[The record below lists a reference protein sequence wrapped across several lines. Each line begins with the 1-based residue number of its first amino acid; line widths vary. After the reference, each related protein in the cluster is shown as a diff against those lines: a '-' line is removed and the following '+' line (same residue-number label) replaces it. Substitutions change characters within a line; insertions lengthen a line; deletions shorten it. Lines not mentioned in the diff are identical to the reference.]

1 MPTHPQ
7 PASAPPARPD
17 SPPRRTGS
25 QAGFSLIEVLV
36 SALIVILMS
45 VGTATALIVTS
56 HTSGDQRLRS
66 QANSLASQDQE
77 RLRGL
82 SDEELSELNAANQT
96 RTVTLN
102 ATSFTVKSAT
112 TYLDTTGT
120 SSCTSS
126 AAAYF
131 KIVSTV
137 SWTENFSK
145 QSASVTEDSLLSR
158 PVTGDLLAT
167 ATDQTGAGL
176 QGVTVSATG
185 ASNQTGATD
194 SNGCTLF
201 AGLTPG
207 SYAVALSDN
216 GYVDPNGLSVL
227 GGTATVTLTGTA
239 STSGQPFHLGLPG
252 SIVGS
257 FVTPSGLAGESD
269 GLSWLGSGASY
280 GMSVFK
286 TIPTTDTSGALS
298 TFTTSSLFPFD
309 LSTTPANYT
318 HNYTVWGGRC
328 AAQEPPAPT
337 DQVSVTPGS
346 VNQAQSIQEP
356 QLYVGLVYYKSSSG
370 ASSVAVAPGHISL
383 SFTGGGCNDQ
393 WYAPVAPP
401 LTPPA
406 TPPLTGWLLHP
417 GQPYAAAGTLTVC
430 ADYLPSGST
439 YYHNSV
445 TTSNTSF
452 SATTPNSVPT
462 ITITKGATG
471 STNGC

>member
-7 PASAPPARPD
+7 PAGAPPARPD

-77 RLRGL
+77 RMRGL
-82 SDEELSELNAANQT
+82 SDEELSELNAANQS

-145 QSASVTEDSLLSR
+145 ESSSVTEDSLLSR

-167 ATDQTGAGL
+167 ATDQTGTGL
-176 QGVTVSATG
+176 QGVTVTATG
-185 ASNQTGATD
+185 PSNQTGATD

-207 SYAVALSDN
+207 SYTVALSDS
-216 GYVDPNGLSVL
+216 GYVDPNGNSVL
-227 GGTATVTLTGTA
+227 GGTATVPLTGTA
-239 STSGQPFHLGLPG
+239 STSGAPFHLGLAG
-252 SIVGS
+252 SIVGTFGTS
-257 FVTPSGLAGESD
+257 TTGAAGEAD
-269 GLSWLGSGASY
+269 GMSWLGNGASLQ
-280 GMSVFK
+280 MSAFQ
-286 TIPTTDTSGALS
+286 TAPAADPALPSSTDTTGA
-298 TFTTSSLFPFD
+298 LFPFD
-309 LSTTPANYT
+309 LSTTPATYT
-318 HNYTVWGGRC
+318 NNYTVWGGRC
-328 AAQEPPAPT
+328 LAQKPPAPT
-337 DQVSVTPGS
+337 DQFTVNPGS
-346 VNQAQSIQEP
+346 TSQAQSIQEP
-356 QLYVGLVYYKSSSG
+356 LLSVGTVYYKSSSG
-370 ASSVAVAPGHISL
+370 ATPVAVPPGHLSL
-383 SFTGGGCNDQ
+383 SFTGGGCTDQ
-393 WYAPVAPP
+393 WYATIAPP
-401 LTPPA
+401 ATLPA
-406 TPPLTGWLLHP
+406 TPPATGWLLHP
-417 GQPYAAAGTLTVC
+417 GQPYAATGTLTVC
-430 ADYLPSGST
+430 ADYQPSGSPTT
-439 YYHNSV
+439 YKNSV

-452 SATTPNSVPT
+452 TGTNVVPT
-462 ITITKGATG
+462 ITITKGVAG
-471 STNGC
+471 LSTPC